1 MTAQEVLNEYLTFLW
16 QQFQYDWGWISNPWV
31 FWLIIPE
38 LFYLAFFTIK
48 WMVLLAPITIPIMV
62 FKWPTGKQ
70 PSIAVE
76 NKDKFFNN

>member
-70 PSIAVE
+70 PSITVE

>member
-70 PSIAVE
+70 PSVAIE

>member
-70 PSIAVE
+70 PSVAVE

>member
-62 FKWPTGKQ
+62 FKWPTGRQ
-70 PSIAVE
+70 PSVAVE